1 MAIKMP
7 DDEVEFIGKYLLK
20 YVERKENQ
28 IQRQKEAD
36 AVKAS
41 LDDYLLNE
49 EVKAKKQYEKALQV
63 TAAEAKFNH
72 FINSMNSHNSKS
84 AAMLAVVDFIESSL
98 DIPAAYF
105 AIKQVT
111 GETETLYYLE
121 ASSTQQHVK
130 GNKLVKVS
138 GEEGEDA
145 PIRQGIS
152 FDAFKLPEVP
162 EEEAGMTTN

>member
-1 MAIKMP
+1 
-7 DDEVEFIGKYLLK
+7 
-20 YVERKENQ
+20 
-28 IQRQKEAD
+28 
-36 AVKAS
+36 
-41 LDDYLLNE
+41 
-49 EVKAKKQYEKALQV
+49 
-63 TAAEAKFNH
+63 
-72 FINSMNSHNSKS
+72 
-84 AAMLAVVDFIESSL
+84 MLAVVDFIESSL

-162 EEEAGMTTN
+162 EEEAAPEEAEEGAEPKPPKPAPKMSPLIVENTMREKRCKFFGIPKLGAYVAVPFAFQSIDHENG